1 MKTKLFITAITFF
14 GLLSNVA
21 AQQNLNKANRTNNQ
35 RIVQGVKSGE
45 LTRAETVR
53 LAKNQREITRDIKLA
68 KADGIVTKMERR
80 EIERAQ
86 CQQSRN
92 IKRVKHNN
100 RDRN

>member
-1 MKTKLFITAITFF
+1 MKTKLLITAITFF

-21 AQQNLNKANRTNNQ
+21 AQQNLNKVNRTNNQ

-45 LTRAETVR
+45 LTKAETAR

-68 KADGIVTKMERR
+68 KADGIVTKTERT
-80 EIERAQ
+80 EIKRAQ

-100 RDRN
+100 RDRY